1 MIDVLYIVRGGD
13 IIHGLFLAHVI
24 APIPVVWF
32 QEGGDP
38 EKQKVHQK
46 LKAREWDELMAK
58 KKVKVLEAVVR
69 GCVWEGEG
77 PPLELFQQF
86 AVCLV
91 EPLPKPEPIT
101 PEDYAQKLQQKLQ
114 EDEQRE
120 YILMPGGTSCR

>member
-1 MIDVLYIVRGGD
+1 MR
-13 IIHGLFLAHVI
+13 
-24 APIPVVWF
+24 
-32 QEGGDP
+32 
-38 EKQKVHQK
+38 QK